1 MALFEPPIV
10 ETGRTPGH
18 PDLQPL
24 HLKVTPERAF
34 SAVSAVAGRIGGW
47 TVVKVDPAGKTL
59 VAEARSRPWGLD
71 DVVIRVE
78 TEADG
83 SVVHMRSSSRRGFPD
98 FGANAARIRK
108 FLDRVEKAAKTTS
121 GADA

>member
-1 MALFEPPIV
+1 MALFQPPIV

-34 SAVSAVAGRIGGW
+34 SAVSSVAGKIGSW
-47 TVVKVDPAGKTL
+47 TVVKVDPVGKTL
-59 VAEARSRPWGLD
+59 VAEARSRPWGMD
-71 DVVIRVE
+71 DVVVRVE
-78 TEADG
+78 PEADG
-83 SVVHMRSSSRRGFPD
+83 AVVHMRSSSRRGWVD

-108 FLDRVEKAAKTTS
+108 FLERVAKAAKTDS
-121 GADA
+121 